1 MKHTILILSLLLG
14 ICCWSMPQLAMAED
28 APSGEVTK
36 TKKKKKKKSKKDK
49 SKKAT
54 GVAKSFKE
62 MTFFKAA
69 GSAAREEAEENDDE
83 ENDDEETVSPATNAK
98 YYIYL
103 SSASWCGPCK
113 MLMPKFIEQYDEM
126 KKKKVELILISCDRT
141 VEEGQKY
148 LEHYKAEF
156 CGVMAGEAA
165 AKSLPGY
172 QAAKGIPHAIIV
184 DKKGKVLASDHGAH
198 ILDAWKKLCK

>member
-54 GVAKSFKE
+54 GVAKSFKK

-69 GSAAREEAEENDDE
+69 GSAAREEAE

>member
-54 GVAKSFKE
+54 GVAKSFKK

-69 GSAAREEAEENDDE
+69 SSAASEDADEKDD
-83 ENDDEETVSPATNAK
+83 DETVSPATNAK

-126 KKKKVELILISCDRT
+126 KKKKVEVILISCDRT
-141 VEEGQKY
+141 VEQGQQY

-156 CGVMAGEAA
+156 CGVMAAEAA

-198 ILDAWKKLCK
+198 ILNEWKNICK

>member
-54 GVAKSFKE
+54 GVAKSFKK

-69 GSAAREEAEENDDE
+69 GSAAREEAK